1 MFEPRDPVKSV
12 LPKERRLLVAQ
23 ERLRDLERRQLLQQI
38 APAAGDAILDVGCST
53 GRFMQQLRTGY
64 GVMDVWGIDPDPVVA
79 DPAAHIVTAAAT
91 NLEAFFNGR
100 FTKLVFSHAL
110 EHIAD
115 RPAALA
121 EANRVLQD
129 NGELH
134 IAIFLHNDETYHL
147 PEVREVAPDMP
158 PYLTRPD
165 ITSLILQSGFVIE
178 HEEVL
183 EQTSSNQDKAAV
195 PTFLIKARKNS
206 SNNHPIE

>member
-1 MFEPRDPVKSV
+1 MIERTDPKRR
-12 LPKERRLLVAQ
+12 LPTERRLLIAQ
-23 ERLRDLERRQLLQQI
+23 EGLRDVERTQLLKQL
-38 APAAGDAILDVGCST
+38 APVASDAILDVGCST
-53 GRFMQQLRTGY
+53 GKLMQRLQIEY
-64 GVMDVWGIDPDPVVA
+64 GVGDVWGVDPDPVVA
-79 DPAAHIVTAAAT
+79 NPVAYIVTASAT
-91 NLEAFFNGR
+91 NLDGFPDGR

-147 PEVREVAPDMP
+147 PGVRAATPDMP

-195 PTFLIKARKNS
+195 PTLLIKARKNS
-206 SNNHPIE
+206 PNNHPIE